1 MIRGGVRSEEER
13 GEGESGECVRG
24 RGGNIYRCI
33 TAWPIRPLV
42 VGVKVPGVRGEVGT
56 LVDWIPGERDG
67 YV

>member
-1 MIRGGVRSEEER
+1 MRER
-13 GEGESGECVRG
+13 VECVRG